1 MVETLYIKDGSDV
14 VEIVEPKG
22 YSGIQAIAVAD
33 ADTDNIV
40 TPRLDTSKNTV
51 RVGLY
56 VWDTVGLDWVR
67 MVQPSINVN
76 ADDLTVTMGDVEALQ
91 ANTYWKRS
99 KPYIH
104 ASGRLKYYCKNTD
117 IDANET
123 DTDWWIW
130 KYSDDAIPG
139 TEGPRLGAVNTEA
152 AINALSWQT

>member
-1 MVETLYIKDGSDV
+1 MTIDENFQTKSF
-14 VEIVEPKG
+14 
-22 YSGIQAIAVAD
+22 Q
-33 ADTDNIV
+33 
-40 TPRLDTSKNTV
+40 
-51 RVGLY
+51 VGTY
-56 VWDTVGLDWVR
+56 VWDTDTLAWVR
-67 MVQPSINVN
+67 NQQPMVSIG
-76 ADDLTVTMGDVEALQ
+76 DLTVTMGDVEALQ

-139 TEGPRLGAVNTEA
+139 SEGPRLGAVNTEA